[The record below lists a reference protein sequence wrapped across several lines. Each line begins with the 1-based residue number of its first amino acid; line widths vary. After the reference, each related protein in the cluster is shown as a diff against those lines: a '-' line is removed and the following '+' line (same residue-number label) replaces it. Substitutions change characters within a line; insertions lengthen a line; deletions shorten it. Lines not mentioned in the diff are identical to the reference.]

1 MRNKRKT
8 VRVVHNAPKKKGKQE
23 YREFKTVEE
32 ALAYTERNMNDKH
45 RLGKGLMKEA
55 GFRYGDKR

>member
-1 MRNKRKT
+1 MNKRKSI
-8 VRVVHNAPKKKGKQE
+8 RVIHNAPKKKGKQE

-32 ALAYTERNMNDKH
+32 ALAYTARNMAEKH
-45 RLGKGLMKEA
+45 RLGKALVNEA